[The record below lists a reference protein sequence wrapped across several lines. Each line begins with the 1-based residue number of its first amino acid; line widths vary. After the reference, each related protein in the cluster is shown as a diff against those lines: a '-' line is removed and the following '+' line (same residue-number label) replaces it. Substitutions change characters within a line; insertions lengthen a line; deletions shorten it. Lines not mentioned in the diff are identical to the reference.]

1 MMDKCREKHLTYIYN
16 LSLFSQKDEVITLQP
31 FVSLSLSQRAAVSLI
46 GKRSPHR
53 RCFVIARGHQIYS
66 DVSLLLSM
74 NSKLQPCFWGGGCE
88 KQHSPLPSSP
98 SSLPL
103 LRAAPIWISICT
115 DKWKQTRPRC
125 VFQCQIHFQRGSGSG
140 WNYVTIA
147 RNNWER
153 RQKWRYTEIIII
165 TLKDLQWQRDESQ
178 QGLCVIAGQIVP
190 SIDCAEDKKTTASE
204 NVSNLGMSV
213 GQKG

>member
-1 MMDKCREKHLTYIYN
+1 
-16 LSLFSQKDEVITLQP
+16 
-31 FVSLSLSQRAAVSLI
+31 
-46 GKRSPHR
+46 
-53 RCFVIARGHQIYS
+53 
-66 DVSLLLSM
+66 M
-74 NSKLQPCFWGGGCE
+74 NSKLQLRYGGGGGCE
-88 KQHSPLPSSP
+88 KQRSPLPSSP

-103 LRAAPIWISICT
+103 LLAAPRWISICT
-115 DKWKQTRPRC
+115 DKWKQTRARC
-125 VFQCQIHFQRGSGSG
+125 VFRCQIHFQWRLGSG

-178 QGLCVIAGQIVP
+178 QGLCVVAGQIVP

-204 NVSNLGMSV
+204 HVSNLGISV
-213 GQKG
+213 AKRLIKSVSGLGHLSRWSADGRFIFLKGNTKRICLTLEQHPDILFYSLLLVSLKLK